1 MEQPKQIGT
10 RRDLVLYRI
19 QTSKEDL
26 KSAKILLDAG
36 EYKGANNRAYY
47 AIFHAINA
55 VHALKGN
62 AFKRHKDAIAN
73 FNKDYVKTE
82 IFSRDIGRKIS
93 EAEEIRHASDYDDFY
108 IASREETERQV
119 EVAKEFIQAVEDYCM
134 QQLKQYKLDR
144 HYQFD
149 KKKIEILKIPI

>member
-1 MEQPKQIGT
+1 MEQYNEQIGT
-10 RRDLVLYRI
+10 RTDLALYRI
-19 QTSKEDL
+19 ETAKSDL

-55 VHALKGN
+55 VHALDN
-62 AFKRHKDAIAN
+62 RAYKRHKDAIAN

-82 IFSRDIGRKIS
+82 IFPREIGRKIG

-108 IASREETERQV
+108 IASKEETERQIS
-119 EVAKEFIQAVEDYCM
+119 VAEEFIALVEKYFKE
-134 QQLKQYKLDR
+134 QSK
-144 HYQFD
+144 
-149 KKKIEILKIPI
+149 